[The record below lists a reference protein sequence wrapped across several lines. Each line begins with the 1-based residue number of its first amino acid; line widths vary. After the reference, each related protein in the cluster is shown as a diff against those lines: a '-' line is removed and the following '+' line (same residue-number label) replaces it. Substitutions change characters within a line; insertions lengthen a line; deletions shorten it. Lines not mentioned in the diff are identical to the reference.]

1 MIAFVIATML
11 LAPLLGLLGVD
22 GVKLDPVQHAAL
34 MEVYDAAPT
43 CTTKC
48 VRFAVDEDC
57 PSNSYINCEDVK
69 GVTEL

>member
-1 MIAFVIATML
+1 MLAFVVVTVL

-34 MEVYDAAPT
+34 MEVYDANPS

-57 PSNSYINCEDVK
+57 PSNDYIACEDGK
-69 GVTEL
+69 GVTKL